1 MLNITITKPTRIL
14 AFLCIFLVLLA
25 ILPISSFADW
35 VTVGT
40 YPSASYFQTF
50 SSKGVWTALGTPMH
64 YINETGQVAYCL
76 QTNYN
81 SPNNSGYSSTS
92 GWQYYD
98 EVTIRGLQAIL
109 EHGYPNDTG
118 GFPDDEARYAT
129 ANAIRFWLAE
139 RGAEGVPAWMNLQQ
153 YSQFFRGASGYEYLF
168 QWCLYLLANARYQV
182 TTGHSV
188 SFSPITLTEDG
199 DYFVGTTTVS
209 LENCSGGYSLDT
221 SGLPSDAEVT
231 GYTGN
236 HGDVLTIRIPKI
248 YGSSAF
254 TLSAVGRDNK
264 TDASLVFFNPSNW
277 GEQRI
282 LAYTYDIESDAATA
296 SIELITPEP
305 ELPKTAGLT
314 IRKLDADTG
323 LAMPGVTF
331 ALYNSSGE
339 LISYGT
345 TDEGGYVYFTDLPLG
360 DYFYE
365 EMNTLEDYVLDNT
378 RYSATLSSSGETVEV
393 TMTNSRFRAK
403 LVIVKQDG
411 ETGAPLSGAGFR
423 LYDSAGNIVGEG
435 CTGENGQITFENLKK
450 GSYTYQEYEAPPGYA
465 LDDTLYP
472 LDITEH
478 GKTVTVTVD
487 NTAIPP
493 ERDGSISVTKKS
505 SGGSILTGAEYLLE
519 YSIDDGASWQP
530 VFNRTGD
537 GIETGGCT
545 SSVLNNGRLTLN
557 SAGTATFSGL
567 KADRSIIYRL
577 TETKAPDG
585 CTLLAEPLYTGTL
598 PVKVDKSFSSDD
610 CELIDGENYCYT
622 LYVTAVNGAMY
633 RLPNTGGNGFMYIPI
648 VLCILGAVLYALT
661 ITQDVKSDEKKKE
674 NNSHD

>member
-1 MLNITITKPTRIL
+1 M
-14 AFLCIFLVLLA
+14 
-25 ILPISSFADW
+25 
-35 VTVGT
+35 
-40 YPSASYFQTF
+40 
-50 SSKGVWTALGTPMH
+50 GTPMH

-109 EHGYPNDTG
+109 EHGYPNDPG
-118 GFPDDEARYAT
+118 GFPADEARYAT

-182 TTGHSV
+182 TSSHSV

-199 DYFVGTTTVS
+199 EYFVGTTTVS

-221 SGLPSDAEVT
+221 SGLPSDAEVY

-345 TDEGGYVYFTDLPLG
+345 TDENGYVYFTDLPLG

-365 EMNTLEDYVLDNT
+365 EMNTLVDYVLDNT
-378 RYSATLSSSGETVEV
+378 RYSATLSTSGETVEV

-411 ETGAPLSGAGFR
+411 ETKTPLSGAGFR
-423 LYDSAGNIVGEG
+423 LFNASGEIVGEG
-435 CTGENGQITFENLKK
+435 CTDDNGQITFENLKK
-450 GSYTYQEYEAPPGYA
+450 DSYTYQEYEAPPGYA
-465 LDDTLYP
+465 LDDTVYP
-472 LDITEH
+472 LDVTEH
-478 GKTVTVTVD
+478 GKTITVTVD
-487 NTAIPP
+487 NTAIQP
-493 ERDGSISVTKKS
+493 ERDGSITVMKKS
-505 SGGSILTGAEYLLE
+505 PDGSILTGAEYLLE
-519 YSIDDGASWQP
+519 YSTDNGISWQP
-530 VFNRTGD
+530 VFTRASD
-537 GIETGGCT
+537 SIEVGGCT
-545 SSVLNNGRLTLN
+545 SSVLNNGRLTVN

-577 TETKAPDG
+577 TETRAPDG

-610 CELIDGENYCYT
+610 CEVIDGENYCYA

-633 RLPNTGGNGFMYIPI
+633 RLPSTGGSGFAYIPI
-648 VLCILGAVLYALT
+648 VLCILGAVLYAFT
-661 ITQDVKSDEKKKE
+661 ITHDTKSDEKKEKNTHE
-674 NNSHD
+674 

>member
-1 MLNITITKPTRIL
+1 M
-14 AFLCIFLVLLA
+14 
-25 ILPISSFADW
+25 
-35 VTVGT
+35 
-40 YPSASYFQTF
+40 
-50 SSKGVWTALGTPMH
+50 GTPMH

-118 GFPDDEARYAT
+118 GFPANEARYAT

-182 TTGHSV
+182 TSSHSV

-199 DYFVGTTTVS
+199 EYFVGTTTVS

-221 SGLPSDAEVT
+221 SGLPSDAEVY

-345 TDEGGYVYFTDLPLG
+345 TDENGYVYFTDLPLG

-365 EMNTLEDYVLDNT
+365 EMNTLVDYVLDNT
-378 RYSATLSSSGETVEV
+378 RYSATLSTSGETVEV

-411 ETGAPLSGAGFR
+411 ETKTPLSGAGFR
-423 LYDSAGNIVGEG
+423 LFNASGEIVGEG
-435 CTGENGQITFENLKK
+435 CTDDNGQITFENLKK
-450 GSYTYQEYEAPPGYA
+450 DSYTYQEYEAPPGYA
-465 LDDTLYP
+465 LDDTVYP
-472 LDITEH
+472 LDVTEH
-478 GKTVTVTVD
+478 GKTITVTVD
-487 NTAIPP
+487 NTAIQP
-493 ERDGSISVTKKS
+493 ERDGSITVMKKS
-505 SGGSILTGAEYLLE
+505 PDGSILTGAEYLLE
-519 YSIDDGASWQP
+519 YSTDNGISWQP
-530 VFNRTGD
+530 VFTRASD
-537 GIETGGCT
+537 SIEVGGCT
-545 SSVLNNGRLTLN
+545 SSVLNNGRLTVN

-577 TETKAPDG
+577 TETRAPDG

-610 CELIDGENYCYT
+610 CEVIDGENYCYA

-633 RLPNTGGNGFMYIPI
+633 RLPSTGGSGFAYIPI
-648 VLCILGAVLYALT
+648 VLCILGAVLYAFT
-661 ITQDVKSDEKKKE
+661 ITHDTKSDEKKEKNTHE
-674 NNSHD
+674 

>member
-1 MLNITITKPTRIL
+1 M
-14 AFLCIFLVLLA
+14 
-25 ILPISSFADW
+25 
-35 VTVGT
+35 
-40 YPSASYFQTF
+40 
-50 SSKGVWTALGTPMH
+50 GTPMH

-118 GFPDDEARYAT
+118 GFPADEARYAT

-182 TTGHSV
+182 TSSHSV

-199 DYFVGTTTVS
+199 EYFVGTTTVS

-221 SGLPSDAEVT
+221 SGLPSDAEVY

-345 TDEGGYVYFTDLPLG
+345 TDENGYVYFTDLPLG

-365 EMNTLEDYVLDNT
+365 EMNTLVDYVLDNT
-378 RYSATLSSSGETVEV
+378 RYSATLSTSGETVEV

-411 ETGAPLSGAGFR
+411 ETKTPLSGAGFR
-423 LYDSAGNIVGEG
+423 LFNASGEIVGEG
-435 CTGENGQITFENLKK
+435 CTDDNGQITFENLKK
-450 GSYTYQEYEAPPGYA
+450 DSYTYQEYEAPPGYA
-465 LDDTLYP
+465 LDDTVYP
-472 LDITEH
+472 LDVTEH
-478 GKTVTVTVD
+478 GKTITVTVD
-487 NTAIPP
+487 NTAIQP
-493 ERDGSISVTKKS
+493 ERDGSITVMKKS
-505 SGGSILTGAEYLLE
+505 PDGSILTGAEYLLE
-519 YSIDDGASWQP
+519 YSTDNGISWQP
-530 VFNRTGD
+530 VFTRASD
-537 GIETGGCT
+537 SIEVGGCT
-545 SSVLNNGRLTLN
+545 SSVLNNGRLTVN

-577 TETKAPDG
+577 TETKAPEG

-598 PVKVDKSFSSDD
+598 PIKVDKSFSSDD
-610 CELIDGENYCYT
+610 CEVIDGENYCYT

-633 RLPNTGGNGFMYIPI
+633 RLPSTGGSGFAYIPI
-648 VLCILGAVLYALT
+648 VLCILGAVLYAFT
-661 ITQDVKSDEKKKE
+661 ITHDTKSDEKKEKNTHE
-674 NNSHD
+674 

>member
-1 MLNITITKPTRIL
+1 MLNITITKPKRI
-14 AFLCIFLVLLA
+14 FSFICIFLVLLA

-118 GFPDDEARYAT
+118 GFPADEARYAT

-188 SFSPITLTEDG
+188 SFSPITFTEDG
-199 DYFVGTTTVS
+199 EYFVGTTTVS

-221 SGLPSDAEVT
+221 SGLPSDAEVY

-314 IRKLDADTG
+314 IRKLDADTS

-345 TDEGGYVYFTDLPLG
+345 TDENGYVYFTDLPLG

-378 RYSATLSSSGETVEV
+378 RYSVTLTTNGETVEV

-411 ETGAPLSGAGFR
+411 DTGGPLSGAGFR
-423 LYDSAGNIVGEG
+423 LYDFAGNIVGEG
-435 CTGENGQITFENLKK
+435 YTDENGQITFENLKK
-450 GSYTYQEYEAPPGYA
+450 GSYTYQEYEAPSGYA
-465 LDDTLYP
+465 LDDTVYP
-472 LDITEH
+472 LDIIEH
-478 GKTVTVTVD
+478 GKTITVTVD

-493 ERDGSISVTKKS
+493 ERDGSITVTKKS
-505 SGGSILTGAEYLLE
+505 SNGSILLGAEYLLE
-519 YSIDDGASWQP
+519 YSIDGGASWQP
-530 VFNRTGD
+530 VFNRAGEN
-537 GIETGGCT
+537 IEVGGCT
-545 SSVLNNGRLTLN
+545 SSVLNDGRLTVN

-567 KADRSIIYRL
+567 KADLSIIYRL
-577 TETKAPDG
+577 TETRAPDG

-598 PVKVDKSFSSDD
+598 PVKVDRSISSDD
-610 CELIDGENYCYT
+610 CELIDGENYCYA

-648 VLCILGAVLYALT
+648 ALCILGAILYALT
-661 ITQDVKSDEKKKE
+661 IMQDVKSDEKKE

>member
-1 MLNITITKPTRIL
+1 MLNITITKPKRIL

-118 GFPDDEARYAT
+118 GFPADEARYAT

-182 TTGHSV
+182 TSSHSV

-199 DYFVGTTTVS
+199 EYFVGTTTVS

-221 SGLPSDAEVT
+221 SGLPSDAEVY

-282 LAYTYDIESDAATA
+282 LAYTYDIDSDAATA

-331 ALYNSSGE
+331 ALYNSSGVTAA
-339 LISYGT
+339 YGT
-345 TDEGGYVYFTDLPLG
+345 TGDDGYVYFTNMPLG
-360 DYFYE
+360 DYYYE
-365 EMNTLEDYVLDNT
+365 EINTLDGYVLDNT
-378 RYSATLSSSGETVEV
+378 RYSVSLVSSGQTVEV

-411 ETGAPLSGAGFR
+411 ETKAPLSGAGFR
-423 LYDSAGNIVGEG
+423 LFNTSGEIVGEG
-435 CTGENGQITFENLKK
+435 YTDENGQIAFENLKK

-465 LDDTLYP
+465 LDDTVYP

-478 GKTVTVTVD
+478 GKTITVTVD
-487 NTAIPP
+487 NTAIQP
-493 ERDGSISVTKKS
+493 EHDGSITVTKKS
-505 SGGSILTGAEYLLE
+505 TDGSILTGAEYLLE
-519 YSIDDGASWQP
+519 YSADNGASWQP
-530 VFNRTGD
+530 VFTRTGD
-537 GIETGGCT
+537 SIEAGGCT
-545 SSVLNNGRLTLN
+545 SSVLNNGRLTVN

-585 CTLLAEPLYTGTL
+585 CKLLAEPLYTGTL

-610 CELIDGENYCYT
+610 CEVIDGENYCYS

-633 RLPNTGGNGFMYIPI
+633 RLPNTGGSGFAYIPI
-648 VLCILGAVLYALT
+648 VLCILGAMLYAFT
-661 ITQDVKSDEKKKE
+661 ITHDTKSDEKKEKNTHE
-674 NNSHD
+674 

>member
-1 MLNITITKPTRIL
+1 M
-14 AFLCIFLVLLA
+14 
-25 ILPISSFADW
+25 
-35 VTVGT
+35 
-40 YPSASYFQTF
+40 
-50 SSKGVWTALGTPMH
+50 GTPMH

-118 GFPDDEARYAT
+118 GFPADEARYAT

-182 TTGHSV
+182 TSSHSV

-199 DYFVGTTTVS
+199 EYFVGTTTVS

-221 SGLPSDAEVT
+221 SGLPSDAEVY

-345 TDEGGYVYFTDLPLG
+345 TDENGYVYFTDLPLG

-365 EMNTLEDYVLDNT
+365 EMNTLVDYVLDNT
-378 RYSATLSSSGETVEV
+378 RYSATLSTSGETVEV

-411 ETGAPLSGAGFR
+411 ETKTPLSGAGFR
-423 LYDSAGNIVGEG
+423 LFNASGEIVGEG
-435 CTGENGQITFENLKK
+435 CTDDNGQITFENLKK
-450 GSYTYQEYEAPPGYA
+450 DSYTYQEYEAPPGYA
-465 LDDTLYP
+465 LDDTVYP
-472 LDITEH
+472 LDVTEH
-478 GKTVTVTVD
+478 GKTITVTVD
-487 NTAIPP
+487 NTAIQP
-493 ERDGSISVTKKS
+493 ERDGSITVMKKS
-505 SGGSILTGAEYLLE
+505 PDGSILTGAEYLLE
-519 YSIDDGASWQP
+519 YSTDNGISWQP
-530 VFNRTGD
+530 VFTRASD
-537 GIETGGCT
+537 SIEVGGCT
-545 SSVLNNGRLTLN
+545 SSVLNNGRLTVN

-577 TETKAPDG
+577 TETRAPDG

-610 CELIDGENYCYT
+610 CEVIDGENYCYS

-633 RLPNTGGNGFMYIPI
+633 RLPSTGGSGFAYIPI
-648 VLCILGAVLYALT
+648 VLCILGAVLYAFT
-661 ITQDVKSDEKKKE
+661 ITHDTKSDEKKKE
-674 NNSHD
+674 KNTHE